1 MFESSRW
8 SQQSDGTPTLADL
21 DHKPFLRRHFWPP
34 SALGIIVLS
43 LVVSMLVGFSGAL
56 IYTSSDNAKIATVD
70 PADQTRVAP
79 TIPASA
85 EPSGPTTT
93 KRPEILN
100 ADGIATKAGPSVWAV
115 STLDESGRAVEG
127 SGLIAGSFG
136 GQTYLLTSFAVV
148 RAATRI
154 PGPDI
159 VIRNGGTEVKATL
172 WTWQEDRDLAL
183 LVIGRT
189 APSLTWTDDNPQV
202 KAGDKVY
209 VVGGAGGGALAGV
222 MSSVSPT
229 GIQHNVV
236 IDARRQGA
244 PLLNEKGQVL
254 GISSLTLSAG
264 ALPGDTNFFAVPI
277 AGACDRVLS
286 CGGGNSVPSST
297 VAPTGNNATSTT
309 TTTMRRV
316 TRPNSG

>member
-21 DHKPFLRRHFWPP
+21 DRKSFLRRHFWPP
-34 SALGIIVLS
+34 SAPGIIVLS
-43 LVVSMLVGFSGAL
+43 LVVSMIVGFSGAL

-85 EPSGPTTT
+85 EPTGPTTT

-100 ADGIATKAGPSVWAV
+100 ADGIAAKAGPSVWAV
-115 STLDESGRAVEG
+115 RTLDENGRAVEG

-136 GQTYLLTSFAVV
+136 GQTYLLTSFAIV

-154 PGPDI
+154 PGPEI
-159 VIRNGGTEVKATL
+159 MIRNGGSEVKATL

-183 LVIGRT
+183 LAIGRN
-189 APSLTWTDDNPQV
+189 APSLNWTDENPQA

-209 VVGGAGGGALAGV
+209 VVGGAGGGVLAGV
-222 MSSVSPT
+222 VSSVSPA

-254 GISSLTLSAG
+254 GISSLALSAG
-264 ALPGDTNFFAVPI
+264 ALPGDANFLAVPI
-277 AGACDRVLS
+277 ATACDRVLS

-297 VAPTGNNATSTT
+297 VAPTGNNATTT
-309 TTTMRRV
+309 TTRRV
-316 TRPNSG
+316 TRPGSG